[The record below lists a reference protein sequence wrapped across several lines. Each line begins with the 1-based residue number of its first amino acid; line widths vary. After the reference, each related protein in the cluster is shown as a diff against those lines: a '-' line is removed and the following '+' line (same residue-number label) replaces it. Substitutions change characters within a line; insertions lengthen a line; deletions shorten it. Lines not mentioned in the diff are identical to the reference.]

1 MYDYLNELHQPT
13 ISSENNNED
22 EQKNKLDNSSNTFFN
37 SHEQKQQQQES
48 NGRATL
54 NCSCSQTLSG
64 ENIQQIKI
72 RNRHQPRICSLS

>member
-37 SHEQKQQQQES
+37 SHEQQQKQES

-72 RNRHQPRICSLS
+72 RNKHQPRICSLS